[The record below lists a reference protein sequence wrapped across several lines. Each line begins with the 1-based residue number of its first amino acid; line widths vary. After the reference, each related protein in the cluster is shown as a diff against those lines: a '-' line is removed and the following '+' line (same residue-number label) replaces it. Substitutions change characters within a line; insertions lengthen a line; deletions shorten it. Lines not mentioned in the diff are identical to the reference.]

1 MKAQLESRKS
11 VRLNWFKQEKVPFVI
26 RNMLEWQYSRHSAEQ
41 NEIQHEILMQY
52 EFSKLKKPIP
62 NTDIIIFDKTG
73 LPQAYMNTEKNIG
86 KKFLTNKVT
95 NREINVKDRIIT
107 LKKGENKVT
116 SKPVPPQEAH
126 RFKEIQEHERVD
138 VIQRKI
144 SITNESSKE
153 IKEIRMVFIQ
163 TKEVEFLSCSPEL
176 SGTSP
181 PEYVWKVDIAAES
194 TATIELKLNVITKN
208 IYKIEKEKIV
218 EKIQPTRQ
226 FQNRIN

>member
-11 VRLNWFKQEKVPFVI
+11 VRLNWFKQEQVPFVI
-26 RNMLEWQYSRHSAEQ
+26 KNMLEWQYTRHSAEQ
-41 NEIQHEILMQY
+41 NEIQREILMQY
-52 EFSKLKKPIP
+52 EFSKLEKAIP

-95 NREINVKDRIIT
+95 NREIYVKDRIVS

-138 VIQRKI
+138 VIQRKL
-144 SITNESSKE
+144 SVTNESNKD
-153 IKEIRMVFIQ
+153 IKGIRMVFIQ
-163 TKEVEFLSCSPEL
+163 TKEVEFLSCTPEA
-176 SGTSP
+176 SETSP
-181 PEYVWKVDIAAES
+181 PEYIWKVDVAAES
-194 TATIELKLNVITKN
+194 TTSIEVKLNVITKN
-208 IYKIEKEKIV
+208 IYKIEKEKTI